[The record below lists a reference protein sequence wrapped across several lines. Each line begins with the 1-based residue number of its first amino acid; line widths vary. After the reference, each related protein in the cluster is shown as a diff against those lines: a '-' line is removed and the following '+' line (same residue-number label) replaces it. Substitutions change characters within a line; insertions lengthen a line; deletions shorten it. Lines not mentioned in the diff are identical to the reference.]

1 MTNRKRSGAG
11 LAAVAALALVVI
23 GVLAAEP
30 AMSRNSAAKVVDL
43 KKYCGSTVSVQTD
56 WFPSLEHGALYQL
69 AGVNGTYDTK
79 KGRYTGRIKG
89 TNLNL
94 EVRAGGPFAGF
105 QQPISQMYQDPSITL
120 GYVSSDEAIRNSG
133 NLPVVSV
140 VSPLEFS
147 PQILYW
153 NPAKLNINNF
163 ADIGKSGATVLY
175 FEGGAYVDYLVGR
188 GWVNQSQ
195 LDGSYDG
202 SPNRFITTDGNI
214 VQQGFVTS
222 EPYYYKNIYTQYGK
236 DVKFLLIK
244 NSGFIP
250 YPEAI
255 SIRRDKL
262 AKMAPCLKRLVP
274 LIQKA
279 ELDYIANPQPVFAL
293 LIRYVEDMKTFWHI
307 TQADAADNVAKQ
319 KQFRLV
325 QNGPDCTIGNFS
337 MKRGQQ
343 MINQLVPIY
352 KAKNL
357 TTVKDGLKA
366 TDIFNN
372 AFTDPKIGFKTAK
385 CK

>member
-1 MTNRKRSGAG
+1 MTNKRRSGLG
-11 LAAVAALALVVI
+11 LAVVAIFALVLI
-23 GVLAAEP
+23 AVLAAEP
-30 AMSRNSAAKVVDL
+30 AMSRTSAAKVVDL
-43 KKYCGSTVSVQTD
+43 KKLCGDTVSVQTD

-69 AGVNGTYDTK
+69 AGVGGSYDTK

-105 QQPISQMYQDPSITL
+105 QQPISQMYQDPTITL

-140 VSPLEFS
+140 VTPMEFS

-153 NPAKLNINNF
+153 NPQKLNINNF
-163 ADIGKSGATVLY
+163 ADIGKSGSTVLY

-188 GWVNQSQ
+188 GWVKQSQ

-222 EPYYYKNIYTQYGK
+222 EPYYYKHVYTQYGK

-250 YPEAI
+250 YPQAI
-255 SIRRDKL
+255 SIRRDNL
-262 AKMAPCLKRLVP
+262 AKMTPCLKKLVP
-274 LIQKA
+274 LLQKA
-279 ELDYIANPQPVFAL
+279 ELDYLAKPLPVINK
-293 LIRYVEDMKTFWHI
+293 LIEYVTAMNTFWHI
-307 TQADAADNVAKQ
+307 TQADALDNVAKQ

-325 QNGPDCTIGNFS
+325 QNGPDCTIGNFN

-343 MINQLVPIY
+343 VINQLVPIY

-366 TDIFNN
+366 TDIFTN
-372 AFTDPKIGFKTAK
+372 AFVNPRIGFKTAK